1 MEKIKIAAIQMSTV
15 ADKMENVRT
24 VKTYLEKIKDENPDF
39 VILPEMFCCP
49 YQTENF
55 PIYAEE
61 EGGPIWQQLSAYAKQ
76 YGVYLI
82 GGSMPEK
89 DAEGNVYNTCYVFDR
104 EGKQIGKHRK
114 VHLFDI
120 DVKGGQTFKE
130 SDTLTAG
137 DSDTVFDTEF
147 GKMGVMLCFDIRF
160 PELSRM
166 MVNDGA
172 RIVFVPAAFNMTTGP
187 AHWELSFRTR
197 ALDNQIYMVGC
208 APARDVSAGY
218 ISWGHSIVTDPW
230 GRVTG
235 MLDENE
241 GILLAELDM
250 DYEEQVREELPLLK
264 SRRKDIY
271 QLSQNLFNSG
281 NRTESSPVL

>member
-1 MEKIKIAAIQMSTV
+1 MYMSKKVKEGQKMAKIKVAAIQMPTV
-15 ADKMENVRT
+15 TDKMQNVRT
-24 VKTYLEKIKDENPDF
+24 AGIYLEKIKDEKPDF

-49 YQTENF
+49 YQTQNF
-55 PIYAEE
+55 PVYAEE
-61 EGGPIWQQLSAYAKQ
+61 EGGPVWQQLSEYANQ
-76 YGVYLI
+76 YGIYLI

-89 DAEGNVYNTCYVFDR
+89 DTEGKVYNTSYVFDR
-104 EGKQIGKHRK
+104 QGKQIGKHRK

-137 DSDTVFDTEF
+137 DHDTVFDTEF

-160 PELSRM
+160 PELARM

-172 RIVFVPAAFNMTTGP
+172 KAIFVPAAFNMTTGP

-197 ALDNQIYMVGC
+197 ALDNQIYMIGC
-208 APARDVSAGY
+208 APMRDESAGY

-230 GRVTG
+230 GRVME
-235 MLDENE
+235 MLDEKE
-241 GILLAELDM
+241 GILLTELDL
-250 DYEEQVREELPLLK
+250 DYEDQVREELPLLK
-264 SRRKDIY
+264 SRRKDMY
-271 QLSQNLFNSG
+271 RLEKLCK
-281 NRTESSPVL
+281 

>member
-1 MEKIKIAAIQMSTV
+1 MAKIKVAAIQMPTV
-15 ADKMENVRT
+15 TDKMQNVRT
-24 VKTYLEKIKDENPDF
+24 AGIYLEKIKDEKPDF

-49 YQTENF
+49 YQTQNF
-55 PIYAEE
+55 PVYAEE
-61 EGGPIWQQLSAYAKQ
+61 EGGPVWQQLSEYAKQ
-76 YGVYLI
+76 YGIYLI

-89 DAEGNVYNTCYVFDR
+89 DAEGMVYNTSYIFDR
-104 EGKQIGKHRK
+104 QGKQIGKHRK

-130 SDTLTAG
+130 SDTLTSG
-137 DSDTVFDTEF
+137 DHDTVFDTEF

-160 PELSRM
+160 PELARM

-172 RIVFVPAAFNMTTGP
+172 KAIFVPAAFNMTTGP

-197 ALDNQIYMVGC
+197 ALDNQIYMIGC
-208 APARDVSAGY
+208 APMRDESAGY

-230 GRVTG
+230 GRVMD
-235 MLDENE
+235 MLDEKE
-241 GILLAELDM
+241 GILLAELDL

-264 SRRKDIY
+264 SRRKDMY
-271 QLSQNLFNSG
+271 RLEKLCK
-281 NRTESSPVL
+281 

>member
-1 MEKIKIAAIQMSTV
+1 MEKIKIAAIQMPTV

-39 VILPEMFCCP
+39 VILPEIFCCP

-55 PIYAEE
+55 PIYAEK
-61 EGGPIWQQLSAYAKQ
+61 EGGPVWQQLSGYAKQ
-76 YGVYLI
+76 YGIYLI

-89 DAEGNVYNTCYVFDR
+89 DAEGNVYNTSYIFDR

-147 GKMGVMLCFDIRF
+147 GKIGVMLCFDIRF

-172 RIVFVPAAFNMTTGP
+172 KVIFVPAAFNMTTGP

-230 GRVTG
+230 GRVID
-235 MLDENE
+235 MLDEKK

-281 NRTESSPVL
+281 NSTESSPVL

>member
-55 PIYAEE
+55 PIYAEK
-61 EGGPIWQQLSAYAKQ
+61 EGGPVWQQLSGYAKQ
-76 YGVYLI
+76 YGIYLI

-89 DAEGNVYNTCYVFDR
+89 DAEGNVYNTSYIFDR

-147 GKMGVMLCFDIRF
+147 GKIGVMLCFDIRF

-172 RIVFVPAAFNMTTGP
+172 KVIFVPAAFNMTTGP

-208 APARDVSAGY
+208 ASARDVSAGY

-264 SRRKDIY
+264 SRRKDMY
-271 QLSQNLFNSG
+271 KLEKLCK
-281 NRTESSPVL
+281 

>member
-24 VKTYLEKIKDENPDF
+24 VKAYLEKIKDENPDF

-55 PIYAEE
+55 PIYAEK
-61 EGGPIWQQLSAYAKQ
+61 EGGPVWQQLSGYAKQ

-89 DAEGNVYNTCYVFDR
+89 DAEGNVYNTSYIFDR

-147 GKMGVMLCFDIRF
+147 GKIGVMLCFDIRF

-230 GRVTG
+230 GRVID
-235 MLDENE
+235 MLDEKK

-264 SRRKDIY
+264 SRRKDMY
-271 QLSQNLFNSG
+271 KLEKLCK
-281 NRTESSPVL
+281 